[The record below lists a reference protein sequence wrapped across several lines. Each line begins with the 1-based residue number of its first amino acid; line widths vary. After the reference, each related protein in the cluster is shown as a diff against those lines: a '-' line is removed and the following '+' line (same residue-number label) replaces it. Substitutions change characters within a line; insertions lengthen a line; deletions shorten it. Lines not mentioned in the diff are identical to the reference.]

1 MAEQAKTAP
10 KRKAATKRKA
20 APKAAAAKKTTA
32 RKAPTRKPAAKRKP
46 AAAKA
51 APKKSTPEFANR
63 AREAGRNAFLAGLG
77 FYGKAY
83 DQAQDQFSSL
93 QDELEARRKKADKL
107 YKELVK
113 RGKKVEKDAKG
124 ALDDIELPKLELDS
138 LTDRAKLEKQ
148 LDKARARFEELKG
161 SIKLKP
167 AA

>member
-1 MAEQAKTAP
+1 MAEQAKAAP

-20 APKAAAAKKTTA
+20 APKKTAA

-51 APKKSTPEFANR
+51 APKKATPELANR

-124 ALDDIELPKLELDS
+124 ALDDIDLPKLELDS
-138 LTDRAKLEKQ
+138 LTDRKQLEKQ
-148 LDKARARFEELKG
+148 LDKARERFDELKG
-161 SIKLKP
+161 SIKLKS